1 MQLIKTSIPG
11 PLIVKT
17 EIHKDKRGFL
27 KETYQKRIFG
37 NKDFPFDIMSSSKK
51 NVLRGLHLQIK
62 KPQAKFITVTHGKI
76 LDVIV
81 DLRKKSKYFGKHM
94 TLEISETSDFSFYI
108 PEGFAHGFVCL
119 SSSCT
124 VNYKCSDYR
133 HSKFE
138 RTLLWNDENLNIN
151 WQVKKPIISP
161 KDKNGKNLIFFKN
174 LK

>member
-1 MQLIKTSIPG
+1 MK
-11 PLIVKT
+11 
-17 EIHKDKRGFL
+17 
-27 KETYQKRIFG
+27 
-37 NKDFPFDIMSSSKK
+37 
-51 NVLRGLHLQIK
+51 
-62 KPQAKFITVTHGKI
+62 
-76 LDVIV
+76 
-81 DLRKKSKYFGKHM
+81 
-94 TLEISETSDFSFYI
+94 LEISETSDFSFYI

-161 KDKNGKNLIFFKN
+161 KDKNGKKSYFF
-174 LK
+174 